1 MYAEARFLLAGD
13 SALVVEF
20 GDKVSPEINMKV
32 NKLFLY
38 LQKFPLKGIT
48 ETVPTYRSLV
58 IHYNPLELSLET
70 LRSELQKTILESAD
84 TSPLRSR
91 RIIVPV
97 KYGGDYG
104 PDIEDVAAYN
114 KITPEDVI
122 RIHSS
127 INYLVYM
134 IGFTPGFPYL
144 GEVPKSIACPR
155 LTTPRVKV
163 PAGSVG
169 IAGTQTG
176 IYPLESPGGWRLIG
190 RTPLRLFDEK
200 SDPPSLMQAG
210 DYVRFR
216 SITETEYEHILKEIQ
231 VAKYQPEI
239 QPFEKQ

>member
-1 MYAEARFLLAGD
+1 MYAKARFLLAGD
-13 SALVVEF
+13 SALFVEF
-20 GDKVSPEINMKV
+20 GDKVSREINMKV
-32 NKLFLY
+32 NKLFLH
-38 LQKFPLKGIT
+38 LQKSPLKGIT

-70 LRSELQKTILESAD
+70 LRSELEKAVLESAD
-84 TSPLRSR
+84 TSPLKSR
-91 RIIVPV
+91 KIIVPV

-114 KITPEDVI
+114 KITPEDVT

-127 INYLVYM
+127 VNYLVYM

-144 GEVPKSIACPR
+144 GEVPKSITCPR
-155 LTTPRVKV
+155 LQTPRVKV

-169 IAGTQTG
+169 IARTQTA

-190 RTPLRLFDEK
+190 RTPLKLFDQK
-200 SDPPSLMQAG
+200 SDSPFLMQAG

-216 SITETEYEHILKEIQ
+216 SITDAEYEHILNEIQ
-231 VAKYQPEI
+231 QGKYQPEI
-239 QPFEKQ
+239 EPFEKQ